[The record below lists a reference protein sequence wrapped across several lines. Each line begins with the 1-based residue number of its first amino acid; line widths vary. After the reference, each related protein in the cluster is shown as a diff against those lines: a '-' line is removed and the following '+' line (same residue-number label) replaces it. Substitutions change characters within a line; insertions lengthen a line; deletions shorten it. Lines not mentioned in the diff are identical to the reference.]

1 MAKRMGLSACADYC
15 RRFGTAFRAGIDIVS
30 LCQAEA
36 KHGHSYQQQVMS
48 RVAAGV
54 ADGNPLAESMANADP
69 KYFPRLLVSMVR
81 LGEQTGRLERTLLQL
96 AEHYQHRLSV
106 RRLFLMGIAWP
117 TIQLV
122 AAIMV
127 IGLLIWILGI
137 LKPAGG
143 GEMMD
148 ITGLGLRGN
157 SGVVIYFSFVALF
170 FGLVGLFVMAL
181 KNNWFNLHAAIPLFY
196 LIPKIGPA
204 IQTIT
209 LARFCW
215 TLSMS
220 LDAGLDPM
228 RAIDLAMD
236 STDSDYYRSE
246 AKTAKAAIQKG
257 KNLGESLAATQ
268 VFPSEFLNALEVAE
282 LSGTDAESLSNLA
295 RNYDERAKMAVKTI
309 AGIATAVIWLLV
321 VVVLVFMILRMAMN
335 VFGVY
340 DEFLP

>member
-30 LCQAEA
+30 LCQAES
-36 KHGHSYQQQVMS
+36 KHGHSYQQQVMAK
-48 RVAAGV
+48 VAAGV
-54 ADGNPLAESMANADP
+54 ASGDPLAESMANADP
-69 KYFPRLLVSMVR
+69 KFFPRLLVSMVR

-96 AEHYQHRLSV
+96 AEHYQHRLSI

-157 SGVVIYFSFVALF
+157 SGVLIYFSFVTLF
-170 FGLVGLFVMAL
+170 FGLIGLFVMAL

-246 AKTAKAAIQKG
+246 AKTAKTAIQKG

-282 LSGTDAESLSNLA
+282 LSGTDAESLSTLA

-309 AGIATAVIWLLV
+309 AGLATAVIWLFV
-321 VVVLVFMILRMAMN
+321 VVILVFMILRMAMN
-335 VFGVY
+335 VFGIY